1 MQKTNPQ
8 TQNNG
13 LLYDCHCSHIYLFR
27 EYYPTVTQHLLFS
40 LSDRLSYDSFPFC
53 VFTFAAPKNPP
64 RWFLIRNIWCAWIQK
79 INTAKDAGIH
89 WKQWE
94 HGGIQHCDKKSAISN
109 LAAWKYT
116 YEEGWIES
124 LWKEGGMERFF
135 YFAFAC
141 NSQEW
146 VWKIRI
152 MTHSHMVLQWENLN
166 YAPRLAKWNTFF
178 FWHLPFEKYNL
189 EPPEWWGRQ
198 ASGIIILLLLE
209 WMNVNWMQ
217 TENCKHSLAFL
228 LRNNQCAFHGTEAMI
243 SWWPEN

>member
-1 MQKTNPQ
+1 MQKTNLQ
-8 TQNNG
+8 TQHNG

-27 EYYPTVTQHLLFS
+27 ENYPTVTQHLLFS
-40 LSDRLSYDSFPFC
+40 LSDWLSYGSFPFC

-94 HGGIQHCDKKSAISN
+94 HAGIQHCDKKSAISN

-124 LWKEGGMERFF
+124 LWKEGEMERFF

-152 MTHSHMVLQWENLN
+152 MTHSHMVLQRENLN
-166 YAPRLAKWNTFF
+166 YSSSRKVKCLFFLAPA
-178 FWHLPFEKYNL
+178 FWEVQFKTTWVVGERG
-189 EPPEWWGRQ
+189 E
-198 ASGIIILLLLE
+198 
-209 WMNVNWMQ
+209 
-217 TENCKHSLAFL
+217 
-228 LRNNQCAFHGTEAMI
+228 
-243 SWWPEN
+243 